1 MDAYQKVMVKLLE
14 VTEGRDTTTVNFKD
28 LVKKLGYQGHYSS
41 IFSFLSEQGWIAQDK
56 ADFVRIT
63 HWGVAEAKKALA
75 GAGGET
81 PATVSSENAS
91 KAAAAARDLAALLQT
106 FAKDA
111 SKDNLKKAENKF
123 SELEAAFNLARKDA
137 Q

>member
-14 VTEGRDTTTVNFKD
+14 VTEGRDSKAVDFKD
-28 LVKKLGYQGHYSS
+28 LVKKLGYHGHYSS
-41 IFSFLSEQGWIAQDK
+41 IFSFLNEQGWIAEGNK

-63 HWGVAEAKKALA
+63 HWGVAEAKKAL
-75 GAGGET
+75 GAGGG
-81 PATVSSENAS
+81 ATEAVTSANAE
-91 KAAAAARDLAALLQT
+91 KCAATAREFATTLQN

-111 SKDNLKKAENKF
+111 TKDNLKKAENKF
-123 SELEAAFNLARKDA
+123 TELETAFNLAKKDA